1 MFHDTVYNN
10 IHYGDLS
17 KTQDDVFAAAKM
29 AEIHDTISF
38 RFPGGYNT
46 QVGERGL
53 KLSGLYL
60 HYMGC
65 NATKRFKPVCSA
77 TDTS

>member
-1 MFHDTVYNN
+1 MYNN

-17 KTQDDVFAAAKM
+17 KTQDDVFTASKM

-38 RFPGGYNT
+38 RFPQGYNT

-53 KLSGLYL
+53 KLSGLL
-60 HYMGC
+60 H
-65 NATKRFKPVCSA
+65 NFLSIVCLIMI
-77 TDTS
+77 TEK